1 MWARISF
8 VCCSTILVS
17 RQDVAAA
24 IGNTPMSVPM
34 IVEEYDG
41 AGSGMALGG
50 MIAACLALVVVAIM
64 IVAIVMVVMVVVAII
79 AFAV

>member
-1 MWARISF
+1 
-8 VCCSTILVS
+8 
-17 RQDVAAA
+17 
-24 IGNTPMSVPM
+24 M

-64 IVAIVMVVMVVVAII
+64 ATAVIGAEPGGSGVAVWFISIVGVAVLVGLLVALLVVGFVVGRATE
-79 AFAV
+79 